1 MTKQTFDIEV
11 IRIGYGSHTISVEA
25 ETYEQAQELALDK
38 AGDYEYSEKSADY
51 ELADSPTKKL
61 PTTIKYHSSGFVLGD
76 LWGGAKY
83 YVYPTRTFSADSL
96 EELLE
101 LNKAALADG
110 SLDSGMG
117 FERLLAAKL
126 NITTQT
132 SVVIEGEVFTNKQ
145 YNFEYIVHEK
155 YIDDLDEMFW

>member
-11 IRIGYGSHTISVEA
+11 IRIGYGSRTISVEA

-51 ELADSPTKKL
+51 ELADSPSKKL

-76 LWGGAKY
+76 LWGGGSGF
-83 YVYPTRTFSADSL
+83 YPTKKFSADSL

-117 FERLLAAKL
+117 FERLLTAKL
-126 NITTQT
+126 NITTET
-132 SVVIEGEVFTNKQ
+132 SVVIEGEVFTNNQ
-145 YNFEYIVHEK
+145 YHHEYIGDEK
-155 YIDDLDEMFW
+155 YIDDLDQMFW

>member
-1 MTKQTFDIEV
+1 MTKQTFNIEV
-11 IRIGYGSHTISVEA
+11 IRIGYGSRTISVEA

-51 ELADSPTKKL
+51 ELADSPTL
-61 PTTIKYHSSGFVLGD
+61 PITIKYHSSGFVLGQ
-76 LWGGAKY
+76 LWGGGKGG
-83 YVYPTRTFSADSL
+83 YPTRTFSADSL

-126 NITTQT
+126 NITTET

-145 YNFEYIVHEK
+145 YDFEYIGDEEMFH
-155 YIDDLDEMFW
+155 YLDEIF

>member
-11 IRIGYGSHTISVEA
+11 IRIGYSSRTISVEA

-61 PTTIKYHSSGFVLGD
+61 PTTIKYHSSGNVLGQ
-76 LWGGAKY
+76 LWGRQSAF
-83 YVYPTRTFSADSL
+83 YPTRTFSADSL

-126 NITTQT
+126 NITTET
-132 SVVIEGEVFTNKQ
+132 SVVIEGEVFTNNQ
-145 YNFEYIVHEK
+145 YHHEYIGDEK
-155 YIDDLDEMFW
+155 YIDDLDQMFW